1 MEVEVKMNSEVYH
14 DLVQEAV
21 DTAIERTLNTVEK
34 KAQRLNFF
42 TNEEMMKILGYK
54 NKESLKRRLKESHIP
69 YRTLGKNFFVTVEDM
84 NAFIAEAGKL
94 YGL

>member
-54 NKESLKRRLKESHIP
+54 NKESYP
-69 YRTLGKNFFVTVEDM
+69 NFLCT
-84 NAFIAEAGKL
+84 KYSSPHL
-94 YGL
+94 S